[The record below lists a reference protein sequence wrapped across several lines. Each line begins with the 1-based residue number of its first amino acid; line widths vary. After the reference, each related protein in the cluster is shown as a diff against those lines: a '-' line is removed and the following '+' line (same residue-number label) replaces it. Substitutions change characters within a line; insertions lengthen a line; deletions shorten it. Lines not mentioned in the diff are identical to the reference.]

1 MPNKFYIRINCDLN
15 LLKQFLSF
23 IDKNTSI
30 KWAGG
35 QPAMHY
41 LSRKIDAIFINNKI
55 MQYTSDLNHVF
66 INVLFYRDFKEI
78 TIENLSILNPKD
90 LFYD

>member
-1 MPNKFYIRINCDLN
+1 MINQFYIKINFDLN
-15 LLKQFLSF
+15 LLKQFLSY
-23 IDKNTSI
+23 IDENTSI

-35 QPAMHY
+35 EPTMY
-41 LSRKIDAIFINNKI
+41 FSSRKIDAIFISNNT
-55 MQYTSDLNHVF
+55 MQYASDLNHLF
-66 INVLFYRDFKEI
+66 INVPFYRNFKEI

>member
-1 MPNKFYIRINCDLN
+1 MTNKFYIRINCDLN

-35 QPAMHY
+35 EPAMHY
-41 LSRKIDAIFINNKI
+41 LSYKIDGIFIDNDK
-55 MQYTSDLNHVF
+55 MQYTSDLNG
-66 INVLFYRDFKEI
+66 VLRDTYYLKNFEEI
-78 TIENLSILNPKD
+78 TIENLSILNPKN